1 MFSLL
6 KKSPVDALPHFGVLA
21 GWSYVWQ
28 RLVPALRRRAN
39 SQGALEHLG
48 SLPLTAQSSLALVR
62 WRDRTLLLGITPQGI
77 SLLTQG
83 DEPDPSPAKAPTG
96 ERG

>member
-6 KKSPVDALPHFGVLA
+6 KKSSATVLPQFGGLA
-21 GWSYVWQ
+21 GWSHIL
-28 RLVPALRRRAN
+28 RRFLPALRRRACAD
-39 SQGALEHLG
+39 GALEHLG
-48 SLPLTAQSSLALVR
+48 SLALTANASLALVR
-62 WRDRTLLLGITPQGI
+62 WRDRTLLLGVTPQGI

-83 DEPDPSPAKAPTG
+83 EEPKSLSSVAGG